1 MHPSVPDHN
10 NPDFTSPG
18 GLRQAL
24 IALNTH
30 NAWATRS
37 VSADLIVDATT
48 SYTQIV
54 RVWHRDPVDCGY
66 EVYLAG
72 RPVRRVEQTIDSISH
87 RITSLFSGGSAV
99 DILERLIF
107 VCPERRIAVSGHGSF
122 GAGIRER
129 FYASVDDRSGAEDF
143 SLMLP

>member
-1 MHPSVPDHN
+1 M
-10 NPDFTSPG
+10 
-18 GLRQAL
+18 
-24 IALNTH
+24 
-30 NAWATRS
+30 
-37 VSADLIVDATT
+37 SADLIVDATT